1 MLPLAMKIMMDRI
14 LFLCLLKVFITNV
27 NGRQGRLPNLSQG
40 NHLEIPNE
48 VIFNTDFS
56 LYNNISHVKVT
67 STSSERIRTVD
78 LQTNNVPPTNAWSSF
93 QNGQQGG
100 LSSIPGPLSSLLA
113 WKPYCTGG
121 SIYSSVAIDAYQN
134 SYFASYDGFFYSLD
148 MNGKRR
154 WSFSMSTK
162 GSSTPALK
170 ADGTVVYV
178 FGEDGTGYAL
188 STADGSLIWP
198 RTLCAPVYSS
208 PLVGPDG
215 TSSFYV

>member
-14 LFLCLLKVFITNV
+14 LLLCLLVVFITNV
-27 NGRQGRLPNLSQG
+27 NGRQGRSPLLSQG
-40 NHLEIPNE
+40 NHLETPNE
-48 VIFNTDFS
+48 AIFNTTS
-56 LYNNISHVKVT
+56 LVKVAT
-67 STSSERIRTVD
+67 ASSERVRIVD

-100 LSSIPGPLSSLLA
+100 LSSVPGPLSSLLA

-170 ADGTVVYV
+170 SDGTVVYV